1 VTAAFLPSA
10 REKVLGKKGFADTLC
25 AEPTLPS
32 ATLGKV
38 VAECF
43 SGFADVLCAE
53 PTLPSVAL
61 GKVIAECFS
70 GTRQSRRFR

>member
-1 VTAAFLPSA
+1 
-10 REKVLGKKGFADTLC
+10 
-25 AEPTLPS
+25 LPS

-53 PTLPSVAL
+53 PTLPSVTL